1 MSSMRRGYKTSA
13 AQVAANKSAEEKNPD
28 LRERNKISRLR
39 STCKR
44 YIKEFATVEDIEL
57 LRELLDQREE
67 IVK

>member
-1 MSSMRRGYKTSA
+1 MRRGYKTSA
-13 AQVAANKSAEEKNPD
+13 AQVAANKRAEEKNPD